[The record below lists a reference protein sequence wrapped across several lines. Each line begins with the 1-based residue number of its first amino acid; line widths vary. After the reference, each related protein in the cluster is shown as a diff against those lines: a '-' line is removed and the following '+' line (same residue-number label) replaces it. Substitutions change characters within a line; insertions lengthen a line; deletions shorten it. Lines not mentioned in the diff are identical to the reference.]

1 MKLLKSSTYEKMLFH
16 DKVQK
21 DIIEDLRSDMKIL
34 REKLEK
40 AENLKDILSKIS
52 NIDGVIWGSDGGAFS
67 YNLPSNVAT
76 YETDILGGQVIKQ
89 EATKCLIVDKD
100 GGVKTGLTKQS
111 PDKGF
116 KYKLVRE

>member
-1 MKLLKSSTYEKMLFH
+1 MLFH

-21 DIIEDLRSDMKIL
+21 DIIEDLRGDMKTL

-52 NIDGVIWGSDGGAFS
+52 NIDGVIWGSAGGAFS

-89 EATKCLIVDKD
+89 EATKCLIVDKE
-100 GGVKTGLTKQS
+100 GSVKTGLTKQS

-116 KYKLVRE
+116 TYKLIRE